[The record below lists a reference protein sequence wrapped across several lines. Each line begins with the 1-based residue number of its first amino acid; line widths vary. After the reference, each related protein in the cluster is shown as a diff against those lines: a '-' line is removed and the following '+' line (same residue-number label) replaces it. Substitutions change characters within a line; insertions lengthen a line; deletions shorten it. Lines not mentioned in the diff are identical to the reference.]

1 MGHELETHKR
11 YYDTYKVSQAAEN
24 KQNLEKLRQGI
35 IKYEKE
41 IELSKKTTERNNAQK
56 LQTKEIQVQKTM
68 KSFEVELVEKKANTT
83 TEIEKVVAAREFQ
96 AQQDAERLTATQRE
110 IKDEATE
117 ADTDRKIKQA
127 NYNVLKESFKNAT

>member
-1 MGHELETHKR
+1 MQTQFREQNTKKATLERLVVETDLREERMGHELETHKR

-83 TEIEKVVAAREFQ
+83 TEIEKVVAARQF
-96 AQQDAERLTATQRE
+96 
-110 IKDEATE
+110 
-117 ADTDRKIKQA
+117 
-127 NYNVLKESFKNAT
+127 